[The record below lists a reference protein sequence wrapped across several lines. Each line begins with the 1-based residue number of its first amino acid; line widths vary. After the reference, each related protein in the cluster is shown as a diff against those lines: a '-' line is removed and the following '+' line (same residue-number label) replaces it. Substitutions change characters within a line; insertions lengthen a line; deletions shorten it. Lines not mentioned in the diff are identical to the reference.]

1 MIKLISIRTI
11 VIMVMLL
18 QQFYYIN
25 GYIMNKINKKSY
37 MKTMMMNDVENE
49 KYWNTY
55 FEKNYEMKY
64 QIIAAPAME
73 ELGANIERLY
83 PKRFKLH
90 KSSWK
95 KFPDGTDQIEVGG
108 FQPVNRISGEDV
120 IMLCSFHNND
130 VTLSQFSVMVTL
142 LQSFVKSL
150 TIVLPFYPVGT
161 MERVTKEGEV
171 ATANTYAQMFSNLPS
186 CGRPS
191 RKYYYIHFINLI
203 IIILY
208 INRFNCIRSSYTS
221 K

>member
-1 MIKLISIRTI
+1 MMSNQIKLIVGLFFIIQLVSG
-11 VIMVMLL
+11 
-18 QQFYYIN
+18 YIN
-25 GYIMNKINKKSY
+25 KYNYNNQRNFNTILKDAE
-37 MKTMMMNDVENE
+37 ND
-49 KYWNTY
+49 KYWNAY
-55 FEKNYEMKY
+55 FEKNHDIKY

-73 ELGANIERLY
+73 SLAASIESKY
-83 PKRFKLH
+83 PQRFKLH

-108 FQPVNRISGEDV
+108 FQPVNRISGQNV

-150 TIVLPFYPVGT
+150 TIILPFYPVGT
-161 MERVTKEGEV
+161 MERVTREGEV

-191 RKYYYIHFINLI
+191 RNLSYIFF
-203 IIILY
+203 LY
-208 INRFNCIRSSYTS
+208 INHY
-221 K
+221 

>member
-1 MIKLISIRTI
+1 MMNNQIKLIVGLFFIIQLVSG
-11 VIMVMLL
+11 
-18 QQFYYIN
+18 YIN
-25 GYIMNKINKKSY
+25 KYNYNQRNFNTILKDAE
-37 MKTMMMNDVENE
+37 ND
-49 KYWNTY
+49 KYWNAY
-55 FEKNYEMKY
+55 FEKNHDIKY

-73 ELGANIERLY
+73 SLAASIESKY

-108 FQPVNRISGEDV
+108 FQPVNRISGQNV

-150 TIVLPFYPVGT
+150 TIILPFYPVGT
-161 MERVTKEGEV
+161 MERVTREGEV

-191 RKYYYIHFINLI
+191 RNLSYIFF
-203 IIILY
+203 LY
-208 INRFNCIRSSYTS
+208 INHY
-221 K
+221 